1 MPKSSSD
8 PSTSARR
15 GSKAKQSRPAN
26 DVYEEYDSPWKEI
39 IEHLFPQLM
48 HFFFPTIA
56 TVIDWSRPAEFLDKE
71 LQRIAP
77 RSKSG
82 KQTVD
87 KLVKVWRIDGSEL
100 WFLIH
105 IEVQSQKDGGFPLRM
120 YIYHYRIFDKYKQRA
135 VSVAILGDD
144 DPQWRPSQYE
154 DQLLG
159 CEVNMKFPIAKL
171 LDYEAKWHELEQ
183 SSNPFAVVVMAHLK
197 AIATHG
203 RVRDRLQWKKTLI
216 RRMYEKGHS
225 EQEVLDLFRFID
237 WIMKLPEEFEKEIQ
251 EVVDEFEE
259 AKQMRY
265 VTSIERLA
273 QKRGRE
279 QGLEQGLEQG
289 TKVGRQQ
296 AQREMI
302 LHILRFRF
310 QPDPETTDSLL
321 ASLKLI
327 EKEAL
332 LQRLIDRSLEA
343 TALAEFVATLKEEE
357 AKLAQKD
364 E

>member
-1 MPKSSSD
+1 M
-8 PSTSARR
+8 
-15 GSKAKQSRPAN
+15 
-26 DVYEEYDSPWKEI
+26 
-39 IEHLFPQLM
+39 L
-48 HFFFPTIA
+48 
-56 TVIDWSRPAEFLDKE
+56 
-71 LQRIAP
+71 
-77 RSKSG
+77 
-82 KQTVD
+82 
-87 KLVKVWRIDGSEL
+87 
-100 WFLIH
+100 
-105 IEVQSQKDGGFPLRM
+105 
-120 YIYHYRIFDKYKQRA
+120 
-135 VSVAILGDD
+135 
-144 DPQWRPSQYE
+144 
-154 DQLLG
+154 
-159 CEVNMKFPIAKL
+159 
-171 LDYEAKWHELEQ
+171 YEAKWHELEQ

-279 QGLEQGLEQG
+279 QGLEQG

-327 EKEAL
+327 EEEAL

-343 TALAEFVATLKEEE
+343 TALSEFVANLKEEE

>member
-1 MPKSSSD
+1 
-8 PSTSARR
+8 
-15 GSKAKQSRPAN
+15 
-26 DVYEEYDSPWKEI
+26 
-39 IEHLFPQLM
+39 
-48 HFFFPTIA
+48 
-56 TVIDWSRPAEFLDKE
+56 
-71 LQRIAP
+71 
-77 RSKSG
+77 
-82 KQTVD
+82 
-87 KLVKVWRIDGSEL
+87 
-100 WFLIH
+100 
-105 IEVQSQKDGGFPLRM
+105 
-120 YIYHYRIFDKYKQRA
+120 
-135 VSVAILGDD
+135 
-144 DPQWRPSQYE
+144 
-154 DQLLG
+154 
-159 CEVNMKFPIAKL
+159 MKFPIAKL

-327 EKEAL
+327 EEEAL

-343 TALAEFVATLKEEE
+343 TALSEFVANLKEEE